1 MSKISIKDATIRI
14 KPSPTMCAYIS
25 GLDVHEMPA
34 NLLSVYRLFGGCS
47 ADKIT
52 ACPAGSTA
60 QLAKPTLT
68 ADDVDLLNEL
78 NTTKSEQKDKEAT
91 SPIQFNDILNITTS
105 ELSDGNDDGFD
116 GCDGTDDEE
125 VVELPAAAA
134 NKSISKS
141 RAKRLKEQRKECQ
154 RERVRLTLADLI
166 WLNTLLTTRRR
177 NGSADSDGVYLH
189 QLLAG
194 SKLSLPRNEIQERDP
209 ALEARCV
216 RLRLEQ
222 DARVYNAMTKNVD
235 SSRRQLPDDTIAY
248 QSKST
253 VAMRTSKFPN
263 LCIYAPV
270 LLSRRT
276 VKSMNK
282 QMIAVAQFLFSVA
295 AGFAFG
301 FIGVELLIGNL
312 DFGFRLLLGIIC
324 ALVIALAEIYF
335 LAKQLN
341 EEYDISVA
349 EEKVV
354 LKSPAIAN
362 GAPTVAANVTAASSK
377 AHAD

>member
-1 MSKISIKDATIRI
+1 MKLLK
-14 KPSPTMCAYIS
+14 
-25 GLDVHEMPA
+25 E
-34 NLLSVYRLFGGCS
+34 LSVANS
-47 ADKIT
+47 NNDDKDT
-52 ACPAGSTA
+52 
-60 QLAKPTLT
+60 AKP
-68 ADDVDLLNEL
+68 V
-78 NTTKSEQKDKEAT
+78 
-91 SPIQFNDILNITTS
+91 QFMDILNITSAEFSDGENDGESSDDNNDEDTS
-105 ELSDGNDDGFD
+105 ELGA
-116 GCDGTDDEE
+116 
-125 VVELPAAAA
+125 VAH
-134 NKSISKS
+134 NKNVSKS
-141 RAKRLKEQRKECQ
+141 RAKRIKEQRKERQ

-177 NGSADSDGVYLH
+177 DGCADSDGIYLH

-194 SKLSLPRNEIQERDP
+194 SNLSLPRNEIHERDP

-222 DARVYNAMTKNVD
+222 DARVYNVMTKNVD

-248 QSKST
+248 QSKF
-253 VAMRTSKFPN
+253 TSN
-263 LCIYAPV
+263 DMCLNICDIYDSISF
-270 LLSRRT
+270 LLYLQLT
-276 VKSMNK
+276 VKSINK

-354 LKSPAIAN
+354 LKSPPIEDN
-362 GAPTVAANVTAASSK
+362 TAAVQAVIAKVSKSSATTPNK
-377 AHAD
+377 PHAE